1 MRVACE
7 HGKVTRTAISSEITP
22 RRTIEAREY
31 YLIFTGGIRE
41 VSGSGNGNLN
51 CRLKNAF
58 DSVLGFG
65 RDEEG
70 ETQVYMGACV
80 CVSRRGSDIM
90 IEETHGLF

>member
-7 HGKVTRTAISSEITP
+7 HRKVTRTAISSEITP

-31 YLIFTGGIRE
+31 YPIFTSGIRE
-41 VSGSGNGNLN
+41 VSETGNGNLN

-58 DSVLGFG
+58 HSILGFG

-70 ETQVYMGACV
+70 ETQVYVGVCV
-80 CVSRRGSDIM
+80 CLGRVQ
-90 IEETHGLF
+90 T